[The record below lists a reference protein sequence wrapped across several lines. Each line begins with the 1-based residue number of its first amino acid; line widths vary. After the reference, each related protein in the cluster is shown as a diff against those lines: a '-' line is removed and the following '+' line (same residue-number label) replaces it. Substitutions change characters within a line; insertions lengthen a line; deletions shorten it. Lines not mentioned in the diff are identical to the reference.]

1 MTTFPFPV
9 PVSSASTPSQPLGS
23 AAGGGD
29 VGDDGPTMQLSV
41 GLIVL
46 IVLASLCAIL
56 GAIYAYIYYT
66 RINPRSARARKYVE
80 SSQPDDPEDGKVT
93 HTHLFLFRKS

>member
-1 MTTFPFPV
+1 
-9 PVSSASTPSQPLGS
+9 
-23 AAGGGD
+23 
-29 VGDDGPTMQLSV
+29 MQLSV

-46 IVLASLCAIL
+46 IVLAALCAIL

-66 RINPRSARARKYVE
+66 RINPRSARARHKE
-80 SSQPDDPEDGKVT
+80 SAGLEEDADGKVT

>member
-1 MTTFPFPV
+1 MTSLPPTTQAAPGSQTTPEG
-9 PVSSASTPSQPLGS
+9 ASGS
-23 AAGGGD
+23 G
-29 VGDDGPTMQLSV
+29 LSMSI

-66 RINPRSARARKYVE
+66 RINPRSARARKYTE
-80 SSQPDDPEDGKVT
+80 PSQPEVEDGEGK
-93 HTHLFLFRKS
+93 